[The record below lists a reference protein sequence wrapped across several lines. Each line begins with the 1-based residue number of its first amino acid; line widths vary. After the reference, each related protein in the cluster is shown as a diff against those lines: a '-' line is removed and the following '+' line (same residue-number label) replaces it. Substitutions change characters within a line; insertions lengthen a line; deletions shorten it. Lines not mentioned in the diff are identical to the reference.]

1 MRSFLL
7 MTVVSAAALLAQQ
20 PGTGSL
26 TGKILDPDGVPA
38 RGLPV
43 QAVNLATRA
52 AYKATVSTQGE
63 FSIAQLPAGTY
74 QFSTLVLANR
84 MLPYVQDD
92 LKIAPGQ
99 TVKLEIRM
107 QEGITLNTLGDG
119 RDYFREVA
127 AATRMVAP
135 KGETPRMLDGKPD
148 FSGYWTGAGGSSDLG
163 APDFQDWAEALSK
176 ERYANDLRD
185 MPSTRCQPNGVVRT
199 IFQGNA
205 QRFLETQG
213 LLVMYAEG
221 HLPRQIY
228 LDGRSHPKD
237 PNPAWLGHS
246 IGRWEGD
253 TLVVD
258 SVGFNNRPWVD
269 SSHSLTEKLH
279 LVERYRRPD
288 LGHLELEMTAE
299 DVGALKSPWMIKRT
313 YVLDLNDDI
322 MESVCTEN
330 EKDAQHILPK

>member
-1 MRSFLL
+1 MMPF
-7 MTVVSAAALLAQQ
+7 
-20 PGTGSL
+20 
-26 TGKILDPDGVPA
+26 
-38 RGLPV
+38 
-43 QAVNLATRA
+43 
-52 AYKATVSTQGE
+52 
-63 FSIAQLPAGTY
+63 
-74 QFSTLVLANR
+74 
-84 MLPYVQDD
+84 VQDD
-92 LKIAPGQ
+92 VKIAPGQ
-99 TVKLEIRM
+99 TVRLEIRM
-107 QEGITLNTLGDG
+107 QEGIALNTLGDG

-127 AATRMVAP
+127 AATQVVAP
-135 KGETPRMLDGKPD
+135 KGVTPRMPDGTPD

-163 APDFQDWAEALSK
+163 TPDFQDWAERLSK
-176 ERYANDLRD
+176 ERYAHDLRD
-185 MPSTRCQPNGVVRT
+185 MPTTRCQPNGVVRT

-205 QRFLETQG
+205 QRFLQTQA

-221 HLPRQIY
+221 YLPRQIY

-258 SVGFNNRPWVD
+258 SVGFNDRPWVD

-279 LVERYRRPD
+279 LVQRYRRPD

-299 DVGALKSPWMIKRT
+299 DAGALNSPWIIKRT
-313 YVLDLNDDI
+313 YLLDLSDDI

-330 EKDAQHILPK
+330 EKDAQHILAK

>member
-7 MTVVSAAALLAQQ
+7 LAVACAAALSAQQ

-43 QAVNLATRA
+43 QAVNLASRA
-52 AYKATVSTQGE
+52 VYKATVSTQGE

-107 QEGITLNTLGDG
+107 QEGVTLNTLGDG
-119 RDYFREVA
+119 RDYFSDVA
-127 AATRMVAP
+127 AATHVVAP
-135 KGETPRMLDGKPD
+135 KGETPRMPDGKPD
-148 FSGYWTGAGGSSDLG
+148 FSGYWSGAGGSSDLG

-185 MPSTRCQPNGVVRT
+185 LPGMRCQPSGVVRT
-199 IFQGNA
+199 TFQGNP
-205 QRFLETQG
+205 QRFLQTQG
-213 LLVMYAEG
+213 LLVTYAEG
-221 HLPRQIY
+221 QFPRQIY

-237 PNPAWLGHS
+237 PNPTWLGHS

-258 SVGFNNRPWVD
+258 SVGFNNRPWAD
-269 SSHSLTEKLH
+269 WSHSLTEKLH

-288 LGHLELEMTAE
+288 LGHLEVEMTVE
-299 DVGALKSPWMIKRT
+299 DAGALKSRWTMKRT
-313 YVLDLNDDI
+313 YLLDLNDDI